1 MGNASIGHSMV
12 TIRRFKILPLALALL
27 AGGAAVGV
35 YAQIEGNADR
45 GVPPIDSVSN
55 FEVGGIMIDIAGKSA
70 DAVRKRG
77 WREAQRKGWQLLW
90 KKLHGGN
97 GPGLSDGALD
107 SMVSGI
113 IIEDEQIS
121 EHRYVARLGIT
132 FDRVRASEV
141 LGVAGKSRRS
151 APLLLLPI
159 MWDGG
164 VAQSYETRTE
174 WQKAWARFRTDES
187 PMDYVRA
194 IGTGADP
201 LILNVAQTT
210 RPGRKWWRSLLDQ
223 YGAVDVLIAQ
233 VQIVHDYPGGPIT
246 GHFSARYGPDNRIIQ
261 NFSLRVNSS
270 AALPQLM
277 AEGVKRMD
285 AVYASA
291 LASGMLKPDTSLI
304 LEQIITEEEIEAPA
318 PEETKATT
326 KPTEAGV
333 EREKTSEIK
342 EPPKE
347 VVPPPSQIKTITIQV
362 DTPDVGAV
370 MEAESTIRGVPGVK
384 SASTV
389 STAVGGVSV
398 VRVTFDGDADMLRV
412 ALSSRGYQV
421 SGGGTSLRIDK

>member
-1 MGNASIGHSMV
+1 MLN
-12 TIRRFKILPLALALL
+12 TRRFKLLPLAFAALASTV
-27 AGGAAVGV
+27 AVGV

-55 FEVGGIMIDIAGKSA
+55 FEVGGITVDIAGKTA
-70 DAVRKRG
+70 DAARKRG

-113 IIEDEQIS
+113 VIEDEQIS
-121 EHRYVARLGIT
+121 EHRYIARLGIT

-151 APLLLLPI
+151 APLLLLPV

-201 LILNVAQTT
+201 LLLNVAQTS

-233 VQIVHDYPGGPIT
+233 VQLVHDYPGGPIT
-246 GHFSARYGPDNRIIQ
+246 GHFSARYGPDNKVIQ
-261 NFSLRVNSS
+261 NFTLRVNSS

-291 LASGMLKPDTSLI
+291 LGSGLLKPDTSLI
-304 LEQIITEEEIEAPA
+304 LEEIITEEELQAPP
-318 PEETKATT
+318 PEDNEDST
-326 KPTEAGV
+326 KPTAATVDRPSET
-333 EREKTSEIK
+333 KTRDDEPK
-342 EPPKE
+342 EP
-347 VVPPPSQIKTITIQV
+347 VPPPSQIKTITIQF
-362 DTPDVGAV
+362 DSPDVGAV

-398 VRVTFDGDADMLRV
+398 MRVTFDGDADMLRV